1 MTSFR
6 LTKIVED
13 DRGVSAFEDAEIP
26 LSDAGPIGSLS
37 ELMGAEGVILR
48 VSPGPF
54 EHDWH
59 PAPARQY
66 IVLLDG
72 EIEIEVG
79 TGERRRFEG
88 GDVVLAED
96 TTGRGHRTVTLSDG
110 PRRSLFVPLG
120 R

>member
-1 MTSFR
+1 MTIFR

-13 DRGVSAFEDAEIP
+13 ERGVSAFQDAEIP
-26 LSDAGPIGSLS
+26 LTDAGPIGSLS
-37 ELMGAEGVILR
+37 ELMRAEGAVFR

-59 PAPARQY
+59 PAPARQL

-79 TGERRRFEG
+79 TGERRRLRG

-96 TTGRGHRTVTLSDG
+96 TRGRGHRTVTLSDG
-110 PRRSLFVPLG
+110 PRRSLFVPL
-120 R
+120 RS